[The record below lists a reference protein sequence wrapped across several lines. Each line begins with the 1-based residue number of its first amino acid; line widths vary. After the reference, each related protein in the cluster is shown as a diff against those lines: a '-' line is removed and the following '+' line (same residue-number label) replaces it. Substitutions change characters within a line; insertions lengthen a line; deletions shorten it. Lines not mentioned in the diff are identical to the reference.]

1 VPIDAAVDTIRTGLT
16 VCLTIAGP
24 LLLAALVIGV
34 LISFVQAITQ
44 IQEQSLTFVPK
55 GLVVGG
61 LTLALLPWMLQ
72 HLVGYLVAAISTIS
86 SVGVR

>member
-1 VPIDAAVDTIRTGLT
+1 MPIDAAVDIIRTGLT

-24 LLLAALVIGV
+24 LLVAALLVGV
-34 LISFVQAITQ
+34 LISFLQAITQ

-72 HLVGYLVAAISTIS
+72 HLSGYLVAAITAIST
-86 SVGVR
+86 VGVR